1 MSAQICPRNIDILR
15 QNFALAW
22 SIICLAMLE
31 LSRYFARICS
41 CFDTLILNIMAS
53 KEPYLVLDSDA
64 EDADDGRSSAVQTAE
79 FLSRFQPPKPA
90 EISRKRASFRATHGE
105 LIFQYSSKHPGNS
118 TIPQTNL
125 MNFQNSSIL
134 CSNFAEQSFS

>member
-1 MSAQICPRNIDILR
+1 M
-15 QNFALAW
+15 
-22 SIICLAMLE
+22 
-31 LSRYFARICS
+31 
-41 CFDTLILNIMAS
+41 
-53 KEPYLVLDSDA
+53 VLDSNA

-90 EISRKRASFRATHGE
+90 EISRKRASALPNTHGE

-125 MNFQNSSIL
+125 MNFQNSSIF
-134 CSNFAEQSFS
+134 CSNFAEQFFS